1 MSRTSVELIPWDA
14 ESSEHADR
22 LIEQRIACGWH
33 ADKVEG
39 QWREEQKAGSKC
51 IYWLVSH
58 LGL

>member
-1 MSRTSVELIPWDA
+1 MSRTTVELIPWDA
-14 ESSEHADR
+14 ESGEHADR
-22 LIEQRIACGWH
+22 LIEQRKACGWH
-33 ADKVEG
+33 SDKVEG